1 METSEFYTELR
12 QDILVRS
19 DVQEGFSES
28 LFAEIVAENLMDTGD
43 IEEFVPCPYKQKGI
57 KISGYA
63 MLEDKGTLDLFV
75 ADYRDTEEPENL
87 TKTELAGIFKRVETF
102 MERCLDDGFI
112 NALETSL
119 PVYDLVERI
128 HANRED
134 ISQVRVFVFTNAYLS
149 SSIKELPSQRISNR
163 EWSYRIWDL
172 DQLERLIG
180 GGEPEPIVVDFEDMF
195 GSGLHCLPAGED
207 AQGLRS
213 YLAVI
218 PGDWLAKIYDRFSGR
233 LMEQNVR
240 TFLQMKTGI
249 NKGIRKTILETP
261 DLFFPYNNGISATA
275 HEAEIESVK
284 GGHRI
289 TKLTN
294 FQVVNGGQTTA
305 SLHFAMKKDGAKA
318 RLDRVRVQMKL
329 TVVEPERV
337 GELVPK
343 ISRFANTQNKVSE
356 ADFFSNH
363 PFHVRIEGLSR
374 RIWAPPAKGAVY
386 QTHWFYERAR
396 GQYANEQAHLSET
409 KKKEFVAANPRAH
422 MINKTDLAKFINTFQ
437 MMPDKV
443 SCGAQ
448 KNFGEF
454 AKSVDEAWI
463 KDDRVF
469 SEVWFQDA
477 VAKAI
482 IFKATEKLVQEASW
496 YSQGYRANVVT
507 YGISLLVL
515 RLKES
520 NKVLNLKSVWLNQD
534 ISPALRKQLQSI
546 CEMVQD
552 RIISA
557 SEEKGVRNVTEWCKR
572 PGCWDDVRSIRVYI
586 SQQLAA
592 ESLSPGEVRA
602 VVKDGLKDQAL
613 SNEAE
618 LLTRV
623 VELGGGFWQKVL
635 DWGQRDNRISPKDV
649 QALSKAASIPRRIPE
664 AWQCERL
671 TEIEKMY
678 QQEVHI
684 S

>member
-28 LFAEIVAENLMDTGD
+28 LFAEIVSEQLLDTGD
-43 IEEFVPCPYKQKGI
+43 IEEFVPCPFRAKGI

-87 TKTELAGIFKRVETF
+87 TKTELVQIFRRVETF
-102 MERCLDDGFI
+102 MERCLDDGFLD
-112 NALETSL
+112 ALETSL

-128 HANRED
+128 HANRDD
-134 ISQVRVFVFTNAYLS
+134 ISQVRVFVFTNTYLS
-149 SSIKELPSQRISNR
+149 STIKELPPQRINNR

-172 DQLERLIG
+172 DRLERLMVD
-180 GGEPEPIVVDFEDMF
+180 GEPEPVVVDFEEMF

-207 AQGLRS
+207 AQGLKS

-218 PGDWLAKIYDRFSGR
+218 PGDWLARIYDRFSGR

-275 HEAEIESVK
+275 HEAELDAGK
-284 GGHRI
+284 GGVRI
-289 TKLTN
+289 RKLVN

-305 SLHFAMKKDGAKA
+305 SLHYSLKKDGAKA

-337 GELVPK
+337 GDLVPK

-363 PFHVRIEGLSR
+363 PFHVRIQGMSR
-374 RIWAPPAKGAVY
+374 RLWAPPAKGQVY

-396 GQYANEQAHLSET
+396 GQYANEQAHLTET
-409 KKKEFVAANPRAH
+409 KKKEFVAANPKAQ
-422 MINKTDLAKFINTFQ
+422 MINKTDLAKFINTFELL
-437 MMPDKV
+437 PDKV
-443 SCGAQ
+443 SQGAQ

-454 AKSVDEAWI
+454 AKIVDAAWER
-463 KDDRVF
+463 DDRAF

-482 IFKATEKLVQEASW
+482 IFKAAEKIVQGAPW

-507 YGISLLVL
+507 YGIALLVL

-520 NKVLNLKSVWLNQD
+520 GKVLNLKSVWQTQD
-534 ISPALRKQLQSI
+534 ISAALRKQILSI

-552 RIISA
+552 RIIRA
-557 SEEKGVRNVTEWCKR
+557 SEEKGVRNVTEWCKK
-572 PGCWDDVRSIRVYI
+572 PGCWEDIKSLRVYI

-602 VVKDGLKDQAL
+602 AVKDGIKDQDL
-613 SNEAE
+613 TNEAE

-623 VELGGGFWQKVL
+623 FDLGGDYWGKVL
-635 DWGQRDNRISPKDV
+635 EWGQKDARVSPNDMKT
-649 QALSKAASIPRRIPE
+649 LSVAASIPRRIPTS
-664 AWQCERL
+664 WQCVRL
-671 TEIEKMY
+671 MEMDRLY
-678 QQEVHI
+678 QSEVHL
-684 S
+684 